1 MEEKFSLAQKHQERY
16 GGCFQMCD
24 ELSDGRGIGICLLW
38 VELETNGK
46 YPLQVGICYLK
57 SEIFHVRRGI

>member
-1 MEEKFSLAQKHQERY
+1 MEKKFTLTQKHQERC
-16 GGCFQMCD
+16 GGCFQIRD

-38 VELETNGK
+38 VELGTNGK

-57 SEIFHVRRGI
+57 SEIFHVKRAI